1 MPNAETIPPDY
12 ILYVA
17 WLKAQIDNKTIVGQP
32 VTADS
37 NKVILTGNPNEAA
50 LKPFGIDIDPSKIEI
65 NDLDGVLDII
75 KGGTGLSTIGTAGQ
89 LIRVDSLGTALEYFT
104 ANYGT
109 VSSVALTMPSA
120 FSVSG
125 SPVTTSGTL
134 AVTGAGTTGQYIRG
148 DGTLANF
155 PTSIGGGASINYYLN
170 GSINQGVFGGN
181 TYYQM
186 SRNAIIGSA
195 ANFNINTNGY
205 IAQFITDVND
215 PSQLNIPSGN
225 WVFEMYFSS
234 SSSGGSPNF
243 YVELYKYDGVNFT
256 LIASSSTSPEI
267 INNGT
272 SLDLYTT
279 TLAVPTTNLALTDR
293 LAMRVY
299 VNNAGR
305 TITLHT
311 QDNTLCQVI
320 TTFTTGITAINGLT
334 AQVQTFATGTSGTD
348 FNIVSSGSTHTFN
361 LPTASATNKGAL
373 SSADWSTFNGK
384 QNAITLTTSG
394 SSGASTFISDT
405 LNIPNYTADGILPS
419 QTGNSGKYLNT
430 NGSTAS
436 WQSIPTYIRLNDNNT
451 VTKYD
456 YCGTALTG
464 TAQSSPTWLIRRID
478 WSAITP
484 VTLQATGAWSNR
496 TSLIYT

>member
-37 NKVILTGNPNEAA
+37 DKVILTGNPNEAA

-155 PTSIGGGASINYYLN
+155 PTVIGGGASISYYLN
-170 GSINQGVFGGN
+170 GSINQGTFSGN

-186 SRNAIIGSA
+186 SKTPVIGTGT
-195 ANFNINTNGY
+195 NFTINSNGY

-215 PSQLNIPSGN
+215 PSQLNIPAGN
-225 WVFEMYFSS
+225 WNFEMYFQASS
-234 SSSGGSPNF
+234 AGGSPSF
-243 YVELYKYDGVNFT
+243 YVELYKWDGAAFT
-256 LIASSSTSPEI
+256 LIASSSTNPEGI
-267 INNGT
+267 TNGT
-272 SLDLYTT
+272 ATDLYTT
-279 TLAVPTTNLALTDR
+279 ALAVPTTSLALTDR
-293 LAMRVY
+293 LAIRVY

-311 QDNTLCQVI
+311 EDNNLCQVI
-320 TTFTTGITAINGLT
+320 TTFTTGLTALNGLT

-361 LPTASATNKGAL
+361 LPTASATNRGAL